1 MCPFLIFAFGR
12 GSWVSIRTASVSL
25 FLTYACGLRFW
36 CEYGGYSQ
44 IFMNHSAMKTRNILQ
59 GRVIVLSI
67 IHFSWKRCFFSLLQ
81 CIYFHAFCLPQGYQ
95 LTLRFMFSYHIFF
108 NVLCSLLLSNV
119 FSQSLYSCC
128 KLKVILILNN
138 HTCSLMKMFCYTEPW
153 WPAKHILTYLATLP
167 TW

>member
-1 MCPFLIFAFGR
+1 MGVWGIFTNFHESLSHENSQYIARACYRLIYHTFF
-12 GSWVSIRTASVSL
+12 
-25 FLTYACGLRFW
+25 
-36 CEYGGYSQ
+36 
-44 IFMNHSAMKTRNILQ
+44 
-59 GRVIVLSI
+59 
-67 IHFSWKRCFFSLLQ
+67 WKRCFFSLLQ

-128 KLKVILILNN
+128 KLKVMLILNN